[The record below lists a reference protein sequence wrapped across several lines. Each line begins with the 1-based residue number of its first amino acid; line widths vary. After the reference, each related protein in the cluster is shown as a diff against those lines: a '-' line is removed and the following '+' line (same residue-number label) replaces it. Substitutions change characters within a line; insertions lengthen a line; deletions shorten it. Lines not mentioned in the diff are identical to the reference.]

1 MSSVKAA
8 LCALVAAA
16 LFHPAGAAA
25 AEGGNWS
32 VGVSGGTIG
41 ISPEIGYRFNR
52 AMGVRV
58 NGGFFDYDRNE
69 EIDDIGYDG
78 TLKLKS
84 FGAMADLYP
93 FGGSFRISA
102 GLRSSKNRIDLSA
115 VPTANVEIGDGVF
128 TPAEVGQLDGRVT
141 FKKMNPAVTV
151 GWGGKLKR
159 GFSVGFEAGV
169 MMQGSPKMSLAASG
183 GTLSNDPT
191 FQQELEDE
199 RARAEEDAEDFKLW
213 PVLQLHLKY
222 RF

>member
-8 LCALVAAA
+8 ACALVAAA
-16 LFHPAGAAA
+16 LFHSAGAAA

-41 ISPEIGYRFNR
+41 ISPEVGYRFNR
-52 AMGVRV
+52 AVGVRV
-58 NGGFFDYDRNE
+58 NGGFYDYDRTE
-69 EIDDIGYDG
+69 EIDDIDYDG

-84 FGAMADLYP
+84 YGVMADLYP

-102 GLRSSKNRIDLSA
+102 GLRSNKNRLDLLLDEGSAEIDDVTYTQAEYGIVRGSA
-115 VPTANVEIGDGVF
+115 EFKKTVPTL
-128 TPAEVGQLDGRVT
+128 TL
-141 FKKMNPAVTV
+141 
-151 GWGGKLKR
+151 GWGGKLKS
-159 GFSVGFEAGV
+159 GFSIGFEAGV
-169 MMQGSPKMSLAASG
+169 MLQGSPKLGLTSEG

-191 FQQELEDE
+191 FLANLEQE
-199 RARAEEDAEDFKLW
+199 RADAEEDAEDFKFW